1 MKKPTISPSALDMY
15 LRCGEQYRRA
25 YIIKDKQPPGVA
37 MIKGGSVHKAAEVNF
52 RQKIESREDMNV
64 ADLQGVAAAHVDA
77 TIAGEGLM
85 LSPDEEARGMA
96 KVKGE
101 LVDRA
106 VALTAVFRREVAPT
120 VQPVLVEEFV
130 RIDLPRHSHDLNGR
144 LDLVDDA
151 RRVRDIK
158 TSSRRKSQDDVDR
171 SDQLTYYAAAA
182 SRKLGGEPITNVVL
196 DVLVDTKVPAVQ
208 RLTSTRTDADKRVF
222 LAKLT
227 TVMDAINK
235 DVFPPAPVGSWWCS
249 FKFCGYAGSCPYFNS
264 ERKAAAEGMDGL

>member
-25 YIIKDKQPPGVA
+25 YILKDKQPPGVA

-52 RQKIESREDMNV
+52 RQKIVSHEDLNV
-64 ADLQGVAAAHVDA
+64 ADLQEVAAAHVDT

-85 LSPDEEARGMA
+85 LSPDEESRGMA

-106 VALTAVFRREVAPT
+106 VVLTGVFRREVAPT

-130 RIDLPRHSHDLNGR
+130 RIELPRHTHDLNGR
-144 LDLVDDA
+144 LDVVDDGN
-151 RRVRDIK
+151 RVRDIK
-158 TSSRRKSQDDVDR
+158 TSGRRKSQDDVDR

-182 SRKLGGEPITNVVL
+182 SRKMGKPITDVVL
-196 DVLVDTKVPAVQ
+196 DVLVDTKTPAVQ

-235 DVFPPAPVGSWWCS
+235 GVFPPAPVGSWWCS
-249 FKFCGYAGSCPYFNS
+249 YKFCGYAGSCPFFNS
-264 ERKAAAEGMDGL
+264 ERRSAAEENDR